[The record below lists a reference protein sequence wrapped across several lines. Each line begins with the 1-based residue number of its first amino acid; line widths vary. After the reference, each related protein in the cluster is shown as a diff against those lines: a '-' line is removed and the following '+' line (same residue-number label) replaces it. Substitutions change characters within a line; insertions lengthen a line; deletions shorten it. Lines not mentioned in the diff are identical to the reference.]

1 MEGKEWNRED
11 PECQEEIKKRKRN
24 RAAKAAWVSS
34 KKAAKAIVKA
44 LWWSIIIITA
54 CYGLGRGIGQG
65 IADKLGRNGQMTVY
79 TIFDNRTQAGEPG
92 TLQGE

>member
-11 PECQEEIKKRKRN
+11 PECQKEIKKRKRN

-34 KKAAKAIVKA
+34 KKAGKAIVKA
-44 LWWSIIIITA
+44 LWWSVIILMA

-65 IADKLGRNGQMTVY
+65 IADKLMGDGKIAVF
-79 TIFDNRTQAGEPG
+79 TIFDSPPQEETPQIN
-92 TLQGE
+92 TL

>member
-1 MEGKEWNRED
+1 VEGKEWNRED
-11 PECQEEIKKRKRN
+11 PECKEEIKKRKRN

-34 KKAAKAIVKA
+34 KKAGKAIVKA

-65 IADKLGRNGQMTVY
+65 ITDKLAENGKITVF
-79 TIFDNRTQAGEPG
+79 TVIENQKTDEAPMVN
-92 TLQGE
+92 TL

>member
-1 MEGKEWNRED
+1 MEGKEWNRKER
-11 PECQEEIKKRKRN
+11 ECQEAIRRRERN

-34 KKAAKAIVKA
+34 KKAGKAIVKA

-65 IADKLGRNGQMTVY
+65 IADKMGQNGQMTVL
-79 TIFDNRTQAGEPG
+79 TIFDNRNQAGEPG

>member
-34 KKAAKAIVKA
+34 KKAGKAIVKA
-44 LWWSIIIITA
+44 LWWSIIIIIA
-54 CYGLGRGIGQG
+54 CYGLGRGIGRG
-65 IADKLGRNGQMTVY
+65 IADKLEGDGKIAVF
-79 TIFDNRTQAGEPG
+79 TIFDSQPQEETQQKN
-92 TLQGE
+92 TL